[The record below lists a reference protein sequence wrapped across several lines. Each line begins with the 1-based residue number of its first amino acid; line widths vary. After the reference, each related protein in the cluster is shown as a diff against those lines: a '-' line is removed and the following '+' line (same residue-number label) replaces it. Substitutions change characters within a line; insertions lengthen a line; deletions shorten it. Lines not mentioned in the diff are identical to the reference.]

1 MNDKE
6 ALITRENLKGV
17 DDPIAQSIQ
26 DGVQGGGLGSVLKEA
41 EIIKHGIVAKKPP
54 AHQAMAAPNLQDIL
68 DSPQMEEDPSNLT
81 SGTGGADRSLVKE
94 RSTGA
99 ETSEVKN
106 HKL

>member
-6 ALITRENLKGV
+6 ALIARENLKGV

-26 DGVQGGGLGSVLKEA
+26 DRVKGGGLGSVLKEA
-41 EIIKHGIVAKKPP
+41 EIIKHGIVVKTPP

-68 DSPQMEEDPSNLT
+68 DSPQIEEEPSILT
-81 SGTGGADRSLVKE
+81 PGTGGAGRSLVKE
-94 RSTGA
+94 RSAGA

-106 HKL
+106 RKL